1 MSPLASFFD
10 LSRQTYTH
18 VLHTLMFSLII
29 IHALCSLCQMH
40 MCNIF
45 LDSSFAIIQ
54 TSFKR
59 VPIMFSYIT
68 CVSCF
73 VRWFCFVEEIRAIL
87 LRLSIFTTEWFVI
100 LCRSSEYSWQWT
112 IHRNGYNW
120 YWQNHLC
127 VIVDYCIWNVQTV
140 LHC

>member
-45 LDSSFAIIQ
+45 LLRLFKLPS
-54 TSFKR
+54 KR

-73 VRWFCFVEEIRAIL
+73 VRLFCFVEEIRAIL